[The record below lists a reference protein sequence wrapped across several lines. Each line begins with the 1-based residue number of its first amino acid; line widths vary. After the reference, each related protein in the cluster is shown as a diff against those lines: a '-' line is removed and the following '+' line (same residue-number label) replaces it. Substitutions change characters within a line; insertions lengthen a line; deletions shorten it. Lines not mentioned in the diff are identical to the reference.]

1 MIFTIIYQ
9 LVFQNSRLF
18 MYDMLRLLLKSS
30 LKCQPIYSAGNILPL
45 FIHILF
51 EGHFTKARHLKDEG
65 IKSNFLIVWKANNS
79 FIVWCLTIDDDL
91 MISFSFFSLFFWSS
105 VDYLTRDICSKLKL
119 ASLLHLGNAENS
131 LNCGF
136 SFRGHSESCK
146 IGPDFSRKISK
157 QWRKMYL
164 QVLWAH
170 HPLVPVTQS
179 RVELMR
185 FKYQRCYG
193 SGMFKII
200 PLRHPTYIGV
210 DFCVSEDGS
219 GPKFQWFDH

>member
-1 MIFTIIYQ
+1 MFNYRWWFDNFFFF
-9 LVFQNSRLF
+9 LLF
-18 MYDMLRLLLKSS
+18 FFFSS
-30 LKCQPIYSAGNILPL
+30 L
-45 FIHILF
+45 
-51 EGHFTKARHLKDEG
+51 
-65 IKSNFLIVWKANNS
+65 
-79 FIVWCLTIDDDL
+79 
-91 MISFSFFSLFFWSS
+91 

-146 IGPDFSRKISK
+146 IGSDFSRKISK

-164 QVLWAH
+164 QILWAR

-185 FKYQRCYG
+185 FKYQRYYG

-200 PLRHPTYIGV
+200 PLRHPTYVGV
-210 DFCVSEDGS
+210 DLCVSGDGTWTQVPVVRS
-219 GPKFQWFDH
+219 LS